1 MSHQKICT
9 FWYSLF
15 NNEVPSTSSETVEQ
29 IEDIQVGD
37 IPGISKIND
46 SALHKKQGD

>member
-9 FWYSLF
+9 FWYSLV

-29 IEDIQVGD
+29 VGD
-37 IPGISKIND
+37 IPGVSKMND